1 MTDHHQPE
9 LAKAE
14 KEFEAYINWLEDAK
28 WGTSSIDLYIAGM
41 IARSTETMESM
52 FHNAAGAPDNTLTIL
67 FRNLF
72 ETVVRIRYLAQEPEI
87 RIHEF
92 HLDDVRGRLGI
103 LGEENDADDSAEK
116 IAERTKLYAM
126 RDTHKEK
133 VKELFQV
140 SNPPKLS
147 VIRMCDVIGESDNY
161 TIYRIL
167 SQYEHSTGMG
177 IAGSVIDTNTS
188 NIVYGQPMDK
198 DKAQALWQYM
208 IPQMARIQQA
218 VEMLNSQRP
227 K

>member
-1 MTDHHQPE
+1 MTDNHQPE
-9 LAKAE
+9 IAKAA

-52 FHNAAGAPDNTLTIL
+52 FHNAAGAPDNTLAIL

-72 ETVVRIRYLAQEPEI
+72 ETVIRIRYLAQDPEK
-87 RIHEF
+87 RVHEF

-103 LGEENDADDSAEK
+103 MGENDNADDGAER
-116 IAERTKLYAM
+116 IAERTKLKTM

-140 SNPPKLS
+140 EKPPKLS
-147 VIRMCDVIGESDNY
+147 VIRMCDLIGESDEY
-161 TIYRIL
+161 VIYRL
-167 SQYEHSTGMG
+167 FSQYEHSMGMG
-177 IAGSVIDTNTS
+177 IAGSVLDKDTNKV
-188 NIVYGQPMDK
+188 VYGQQMDK
-198 DKAQALWQYM
+198 GQTQVMWQYVQS
-208 IPQMARIQQA
+208 QMARIQQA
-218 VEMLNSQRP
+218 VEMLNSHRP